1 MPVEVARESWAAL
14 TDDWL
19 ALYHHVQ
26 PPAGPFVTPLFQ
38 ASWWDVFDGAPD
50 PHLLSVRDGAALIG
64 VAPLARSGSV
74 MAFLGDHNVSDYM
87 DLLAALGREA
97 EVVEAVLDHF
107 DTDGVQQADL
117 RGLAESSATLRCIP
131 DAARRRG
138 WTVQAETEAVCP
150 TLPLAADWDSYVAS
164 LRGRYRREVRRKL
177 RNLVDGGARVGLDV
191 ADEADGIM
199 AGLPTLLTFMS
210 ESREDKAAFLTEQ
223 MAAFF
228 HTLVSR
234 LAPAGMLRLFFLK
247 LDGVRVAA
255 VLCFVHN
262 DHLLMYN
269 SGYDPQYRN
278 LAVGLASKVLCL
290 RDAIARG
297 MTAVNFLRGEE
308 DYKFQLGGRP
318 VPVTRLRLSR

>member
-1 MPVEVARESWAAL
+1 MPVEVQREPWDAL
-14 TDDWL
+14 AEDWL
-19 ALYHHVQ
+19 ALYRRVQ
-26 PPAGPFVTPLFQ
+26 PPAGPFVTPFFQ
-38 ASWWDVFDGAPD
+38 SSWWDVFDGAPE
-50 PHLLSVRDGAALIG
+50 PHLLSVRDGTKLIG
-64 VAPLARSGSV
+64 VAPLAWDGGA

-87 DLLAALGREA
+87 DLLAAPGREA
-97 EVVEAVLDHF
+97 EVVEAVLDRF
-107 DTDGVQQADL
+107 DTDAVPQADL
-117 RGLAESSATLRCIP
+117 RGLTESSATLRCLP
-131 DAARRRG
+131 AAARLRG
-138 WTVQAETEAVCP
+138 WSVHAETEAVCP
-150 TLPLAADWDSYVAS
+150 TITLAADWDRYVAG

-191 ADEADGIM
+191 VEGADGIM

-210 ESREDKAAFLTEQ
+210 ESRDDKAAFLTEQ

-234 LAPAGMLRLFFLK
+234 LAPTGMLRLFFLQ
-247 LDGVRVAA
+247 LDGARVAA

-262 DHLLMYN
+262 EQLLMYN
-269 SGYDPQYRN
+269 SGYDPQYRD

-308 DYKFQLGGRP
+308 DYKYQLGGRP